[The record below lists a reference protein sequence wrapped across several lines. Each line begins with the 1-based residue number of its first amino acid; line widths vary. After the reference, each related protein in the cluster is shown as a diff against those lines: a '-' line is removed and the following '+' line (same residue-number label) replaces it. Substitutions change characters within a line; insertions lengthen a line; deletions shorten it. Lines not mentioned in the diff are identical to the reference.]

1 MLLSVAKR
9 HERGTKMQKTINY
22 TLKDTKS
29 LKPYERNPRDNDKAV
44 DAVAESI
51 KEFGFLQP
59 IVIDKDGVI
68 AAGHTRLK
76 AAEKLGLEQVPVV
89 MADEL
94 TEEQIKAFRLADN
107 KTAELADWN
116 FVLLDEE
123 LASFEEIDMTKFGF
137 DPLEMADEA
146 EAVEDDYIEPDKLPG
161 FAKPGGY
168 YKLGEHRLICGD
180 STDKDV
186 LGKLC
191 EEPADLMITDPP
203 YNVNYEGKGRVRK
216 RIENDNMDDENFFMF
231 LVDAFKA
238 ADDSMKLG
246 AGFYIWHG
254 DGKSTS
260 FRVALENTN
269 LLLRQTIIWVKSQF
283 VLGRQDY
290 QWQHEPCL
298 YGWKEGAG
306 HYFIDDRKQSTVFE
320 DARPNIAQMS
330 KAEMRELLETIY
342 EDKVSTTVLHEKKPS
357 ISELHPTMKPVPL
370 IGRLVKNSSRPGEI
384 VLDPFG
390 GSGTTLIACEQLGRR
405 CRMVELDPH
414 YCDVIIDRWQQL
426 TGKGVE
432 VITDGN

>member
-1 MLLSVAKR
+1 MPNR
-9 HERGTKMQKTINY
+9 
-22 TLKDTKS
+22 
-29 LKPYERNPRDNDKAV
+29 
-44 DAVAESI
+44 
-51 KEFGFLQP
+51 
-59 IVIDKDGVI
+59 
-68 AAGHTRLK
+68 
-76 AAEKLGLEQVPVV
+76 
-89 MADEL
+89 
-94 TEEQIKAFRLADN
+94 
-107 KTAELADWN
+107 
-116 FVLLDEE
+116 
-123 LASFEEIDMTKFGF
+123 
-137 DPLEMADEA
+137 
-146 EAVEDDYIEPDKLPG
+146 
-161 FAKPGGY
+161 GGY